1 MKRIALLLLASVFA
15 VHAHA
20 QDSGDIHFSSV
31 GAALKELKA
40 KPGVQV
46 SVQDG
51 WTTIEDKAADAA
63 WSFAPQGHPGYPAVI
78 KRSVV
83 VRNGKPEIDLRIQC
97 QARKAACDKLL
108 AEFAANHT
116 LGKNVH
122 SRTEP
127 SASESQIDVQSM
139 GSDAYRLVLTSKR
152 SKTSAAGQQELL
164 PKAQA
169 LCGAKSAVFGRFQ
182 FEQQEALK
190 HDGESTL
197 ILKQEI
203 VCSNEADGRVP
214 GEPAAPADAKVSA
227 SAAQQEAVSL
237 RTQAYF
243 AARDQAR
250 YQEAYAML
258 GEGSRNLTTFERW
271 QARVAAFNAKAG
283 AVRERRIAKVTW
295 YLNPPGADAGRYA
308 AVDFVSRFAKLDV
321 HCGYVVW
328 NEQSDGSYVLVR
340 EEENS
345 LDLATASKIKAADL
359 DQVRAKLGCNG

>member
-1 MKRIALLLLASVFA
+1 MKRIALLLIAA
-15 VHAHA
+15 ACAGHAPA
-20 QDSGDIHFSSV
+20 QDASDIHFSSV

-51 WTTIEDKAADAA
+51 WTTIEDKAGDAV

-108 AEFAANHT
+108 AEFAASHT
-116 LGKNVH
+116 LGKDVR

-127 SASESQIDVQSM
+127 GNSDSQIDVQNL
-139 GSDAYRLVLTSKR
+139 GGDAYRLVLTSKR
-152 SKTSAAGQQELL
+152 SKTSSAGQQELL

-169 LCGAKSAVFGRFQ
+169 LCGAKNAVFGRFQ
-182 FEQQEALK
+182 FEQDEALK

-197 ILKQEI
+197 ILKQDI
-203 VCSNEADGRVP
+203 VCSSEADGRTP
-214 GEPAAPADAKVSA
+214 GQPPAPANTEMSA
-227 SAAQQEAVSL
+227 SVAQQEAVRL

-243 AARDQAR
+243 AAKDQAH
-250 YQEAYAML
+250 YQDAYAML
-258 GEGSRNLTTFERW
+258 GDGSRSLTTFERW

-295 YLNPPGADAGRYA
+295 YLNPPGVDAGRYV

-328 NEQSDGSYVLVR
+328 NEQSDGSYLLVR

-359 DQVRAKLGCNG
+359 DQVRAKLGCKG